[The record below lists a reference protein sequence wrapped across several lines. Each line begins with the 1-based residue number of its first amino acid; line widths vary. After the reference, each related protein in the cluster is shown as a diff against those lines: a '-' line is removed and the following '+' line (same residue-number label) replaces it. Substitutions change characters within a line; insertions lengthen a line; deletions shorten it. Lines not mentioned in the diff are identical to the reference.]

1 MDKKTLIET
10 GFFIDNEYL
19 DKMFEIIH
27 NPDLSGKT
35 ERHHILPKSIG
46 GTDEEDNL
54 IDISVKQHFYVHYY
68 LIFCTVG
75 KLKMKMNFA
84 FKMMAFTRDEW
95 KSIDPKVVDDVAD
108 YYAKMVKAGCF
119 KNNYERTDEVKQK
132 IANTLKER
140 AKNIK
145 LMWVN
150 DGENE
155 KYIPE
160 EDAIKL
166 ISEGWNRGRKKFSKE
181 AIENMRQATLKI
193 KAAAREKDKEDGYI
207 SLKNLRGTRFH
218 RLTLD
223 DKMKAYYSN
232 VEKGFKNH
240 KCLVSE
246 DGVNFEMMSYFD
258 IKQSKR
264 KLFPKLYYEMSR
276 TK

>member
-54 IDISVKQHFYVHYY
+54 INISVKQHFYVHYY
-68 LIFCTVG
+68 LTFCTVG

-95 KSIDPKVVDDVAD
+95 KSINQKVIDDIAD
-108 YYAKMVKAGCF
+108 YYAKMVEAGCF

-140 AKNIK
+140 AKNTK
-145 LMWVN
+145 LIWIN
-150 DGENE
+150 DGESE

-160 EDAIKL
+160 EEAKKL
-166 ISEGWNRGRKKFSKE
+166 LNDGWARGRKHFSKE

-193 KAAAREKDKEDGYI
+193 KAAQKEKDKEDGYI
-207 SLKNLRGTRFH
+207 CLKNLHGTRYN
-218 RLTLD
+218 RLTLE
-223 DKMKAYYSN
+223 DKMKAFYSN
-232 VEKGFKNH
+232 VEKAFKNH

-246 DGVNFEMMSYFD
+246 DGINFEMMSYFD
-258 IKQSKR
+258 IKNSNKN
-264 KLFPKLYYEMSR
+264 LFPKLYYEMSK